1 LPRIDDTITYIRS
14 KTPAAAKRRA
24 PGRRTFLSDIIAVTG
39 AAGGIGQALCA
50 TLRARGWGLHLIDR
64 PGCGLAAV
72 AAAHGASF
80 AEVEAADAA
89 QAAEALAAA
98 PHALFGLVHLA
109 GAMEDDPALGDD
121 PGVWERT
128 MAANLRNGY
137 DYATALAPRLP
148 EGRMG
153 RLVFASSLAFRRGAI
168 DAVAYSAAKAG
179 LVGLTRALARRLRKR
194 ATVNAVAPGIILTK
208 MAAPVI
214 GKRGDRLLREIP
226 LGRFGQPEE
235 VATVIA
241 FLLSEEASYVTG
253 QCLNVDG
260 GQVMS

>member
-1 LPRIDDTITYIRS
+1 MS
-14 KTPAAAKRRA
+14 A
-24 PGRRTFLSDIIAVTG
+24 IIAVTG

-72 AAAHGASF
+72 AAAHEATF
-80 AEVEAADAA
+80 AEIDAADAA
-89 QAAEALAAA
+89 QAADALAAA
-98 PHALFGLVHLA
+98 HGPLFGLVHLA

-121 PGVWERT
+121 PGVWERM

-168 DAVAYSAAKAG
+168 DAVAYSAAKGG

-208 MAAPVI
+208 MPARVI
-214 GKRGDRLLREIP
+214 EKRGDSLLREIP

-241 FLLSEEASYVTG
+241 FLLSEDASYVTG

>member
-1 LPRIDDTITYIRS
+1 
-14 KTPAAAKRRA
+14 
-24 PGRRTFLSDIIAVTG
+24 LSDIIAVTG
-39 AAGGIGQALCA
+39 AAGGIGRALCA
-50 TLRARGWGLHLIDR
+50 TLAARGWGLHLIDR
-64 PGCGLAAV
+64 PGCDLAAL
-72 AAAHGASF
+72 AAAHGATF
-80 AEVEAADAA
+80 AEAETTDAA
-89 QAAEALAAA
+89 QAAEALGAA
-98 PHALFGLVHLA
+98 PGAPFGLVHLA
-109 GAMEDDPALGDD
+109 GAMEDDPALGDA
-121 PGVWERT
+121 PGVWERM
-128 MAANLRNGY
+128 MAANLSNGY

-226 LGRFGQPEE
+226 LGRFGRPEE
-235 VATVIA
+235 VATAIA
-241 FLLSEEASYVTG
+241 FLLSEDASYVTG

>member
-1 LPRIDDTITYIRS
+1 M
-14 KTPAAAKRRA
+14 
-24 PGRRTFLSDIIAVTG
+24 SDIIAVTG

-64 PGCGLAAV
+64 PGCGLAEV
-72 AAAHGASF
+72 AAAHQATF
-80 AEVEAADAA
+80 AEVEATDAA
-89 QAAEALAAA
+89 QAAAALAAA
-98 PHALFGLVHLA
+98 QGPLFGLVHLA

-121 PGVWERT
+121 PGVWER
-128 MAANLRNGY
+128 MIAANLRNGY

-148 EGRMG
+148 EGRPEGRLG
-153 RLVFASSLAFRRGAI
+153 RLVYASSLAFRRGAI
-168 DAVAYSAAKAG
+168 DAVAYSAAKGG
-179 LVGLTRALARRLRKR
+179 LVGLTRALARRLRKQ

-208 MAAPVI
+208 MPARVI
-214 GKRGDRLLREIP
+214 EKRGDSLLREIP
-226 LGRFGQPEE
+226 LGRFGRPEE

-241 FLLSEEASYVTG
+241 FLLSEDASYVTG